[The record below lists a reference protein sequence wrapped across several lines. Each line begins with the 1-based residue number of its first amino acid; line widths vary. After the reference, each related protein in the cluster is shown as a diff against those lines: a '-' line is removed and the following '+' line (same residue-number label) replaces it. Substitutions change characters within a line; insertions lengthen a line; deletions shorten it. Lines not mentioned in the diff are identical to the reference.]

1 MRAGMGGRGFLGILD
16 VFQIVLLT
24 VLLVGC
30 DLRPQQA
37 EQKPD
42 NTELVQQS
50 FQSSDV
56 TAGSVEQAA
65 SLDAHPGK
73 LLHDANCISC
83 HDTGKYQSAA
93 RQISGFPALLKQ
105 VRGCNANLNPGLK
118 DNEIRQVAD
127 YLNQAFY
134 STTGTKESEL

>member
-1 MRAGMGGRGFLGILD
+1 MGGRRFPGTPGI
-16 VFQIVLLT
+16 FQMILLT

-30 DLRPQQA
+30 DLRQQQT

-42 NTELVQQS
+42 NAALVEQPSQGA
-50 FQSSDV
+50 DV
-56 TAGSVEQAA
+56 VVGSAQQAA
-65 SLDAHPGK
+65 SLDSHPGK

-93 RQISGFPALLKQ
+93 RQISGFPALLAQ
-105 VRGCNANLNPGLK
+105 VRGCNANLNPGLE
-118 DNEIRQVAD
+118 DNAIKQVAD

-134 STTGTKESEL
+134 SATGTKESEL